1 MMDSIRN
8 RVNLFTGMELST
20 FLYLVVSTIA
30 LMINFDSL
38 NIGYQII
45 FPLAHL
51 LIVYYL
57 YFVPVFRGL
66 DNWYGFIAN
75 WYPLILILFFYSEL
89 GVINL
94 ASGEIY
100 DVYLQSAEEY
110 IFGGQV
116 SMLWVRN
123 WPDPVL
129 SWFLNI
135 SYAMYYFMV
144 VGAPMLVSHKVGY
157 RQGQHILLMI
167 IITFYIS
174 YSIFLIVPTAG
185 PLYLFPPVDN
195 SATQTLA
202 AKLVSLILTLGD
214 AWGSAFPSCHVA
226 VTIVLTFG
234 AMLYSRR
241 IGLFLLPF
249 MLMLILATVYGQI
262 HYAVDVLGGIVLA
275 FVVLMFRNRL
285 KKYVPE

>member
-1 MMDSIRN
+1 MIAIIRN
-8 RVNLFTGMELST
+8 RVNHFSGLEAST
-20 FLYLVVSTIA
+20 FLYLILCSIF
-30 LMINFDSL
+30 LML
-38 NIGYQII
+38 NLERLNVEYQII
-45 FPLAHL
+45 FPLVHI
-51 LIVYYL
+51 LIVYFL
-57 YFVPVFRGL
+57 FHIPDLRGRDDWHGFV
-66 DNWYGFIAN
+66 AN
-75 WYPLILILFFYSEL
+75 WYPLVLILFFYSEL

-144 VGAPMLVSHKVGY
+144 VGVPMLVSRLVGH
-157 RQGQHILLMI
+157 REGQHLLLMI

-202 AKLVSLILTLGD
+202 AKLVSLILALGD

-234 AMLYSRR
+234 AMLYSLRM
-241 IGLFLLPF
+241 GLYLVPF
-249 MLMLILATVYGQI
+249 MLMLIMATVYGQI
-262 HYAVDVLGGIVLA
+262 HYAVDVLGGIALA
-275 FVVLMFRNRL
+275 FVVLLFRN
-285 KKYVPE
+285 KIKNYAPG